1 MPYFGCSRDKRMTRA
16 YILTSLEPGVVK
28 QAISKLRMINDIEK
42 ISVIAGEYDIVVR
55 VAAPTMGDIL
65 GAANK
70 IQQVNGV
77 KKTITQVVGKEITR

>member
-1 MPYFGCSRDKRMTRA
+1 MTRA
-16 YILTSLEPGVVK
+16 YILTALEPGVVK
-28 QAISKLRMINDIEK
+28 QAISQLRIINDIEK

-55 VAAPTMGDIL
+55 VAAPTMEGIL

-70 IQQVNGV
+70 IQQVKGV

>member
-1 MPYFGCSRDKRMTRA
+1 MTRA

>member
-1 MPYFGCSRDKRMTRA
+1 MTRA
-16 YILTSLEPGVVK
+16 YILTALEPGVVK
-28 QAISKLRMINDIEK
+28 QAISQLRIINDIEK

-55 VAAPTMGDIL
+55 VAAPNMEGIL

-70 IQQVNGV
+70 IQQVKGV